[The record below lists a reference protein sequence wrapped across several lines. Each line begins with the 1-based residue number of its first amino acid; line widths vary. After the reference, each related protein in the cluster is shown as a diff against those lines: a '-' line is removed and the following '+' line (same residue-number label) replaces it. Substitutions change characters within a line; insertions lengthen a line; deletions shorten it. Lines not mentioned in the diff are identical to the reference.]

1 VRTFAP
7 ARRLTIAAGTTV
19 RAWDANSLGMSV
31 AIPFPGPGEARFGTL
46 VRVTQPL
53 PHVVPHG
60 TFIQALD
67 GPLAGLLVS
76 PRTPGLTA
84 DILPDVPL
92 PAAPGAGPVAG
103 DIDADQLDDVAVAG
117 GEPAPAIE
125 VDRDGLDDADV
136 SQPTPPGKPIDP
148 TEAVPVRSDVRLG
161 LPELVIDSVDLP
173 DETDLER
180 EPF

>member
-1 VRTFAP
+1 M
-7 ARRLTIAAGTTV
+7 

-60 TFIQALD
+60 TFIQVLE

-76 PRTPGLTA
+76 PRTPGLMA

-92 PAAPGAGPVAG
+92 PAAPVAGPVAG

-125 VDRDGLDDADV
+125 VDRDGLDDAGV
-136 SQPTPPGKPIDP
+136 SQSTPPGKPIDP

-161 LPELVIDSVDLP
+161 LPDLVVDSVDLP
-173 DETDLER
+173 DEQDLER